1 MKRMMLVSL
10 MLAIYWNVHSK
21 SFGVV
26 GEVFPVAEKSFL
38 VLIEERLRILT
49 ASGELEAL
57 NRKWIN
63 TVVNHTNR
71 PTALGLERTNQ
82 TTRHYY
88 VSEITLSKDIT
99 DSKGNVLYLKGTHI
113 NALEHMP
120 TYKPCWLFFNA
131 DDEAQ
136 IRWAGLQKNKCP
148 NPKFVLTGGTI
159 NRAEKSLNAVIY
171 FDQEGRITRKLNIE
185 HVPARVTREENQLLI
200 VEVAIKENSHVV

>member
-10 MLAIYWNVHSK
+10 MLAIYWNAHAK

-38 VLIEERLRILT
+38 VLIEERLRALT

-57 NRKWIN
+57 NQKWIN
-63 TVVNHTNR
+63 TVINHTNR

-82 TTRHYY
+82 TIRHYY
-88 VSEITLSKDIT
+88 MSEITLSKDIT

-120 TYKPCWLFFNA
+120 AYRPCWLFFNA

-136 IRWAGLQKNKCP
+136 IRWAQIQKSNCP
-148 NPKFVLTGGTI
+148 NPKFVLTGGAI
-159 NRAEKSLNAVIY
+159 NRAEKNLNAVIY

-185 HVPARVTREENQLLI
+185 HVPARVTRKENQLFI
-200 VEVAIKENSHVV
+200 VEEAIKENGNAL